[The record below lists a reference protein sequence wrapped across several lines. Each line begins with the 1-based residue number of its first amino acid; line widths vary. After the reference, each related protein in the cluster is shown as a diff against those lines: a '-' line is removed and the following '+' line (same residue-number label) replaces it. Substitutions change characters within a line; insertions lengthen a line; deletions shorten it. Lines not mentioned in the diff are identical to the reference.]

1 MTAHPGRR
9 RGRPRTEPGAPPVPG
24 TLTSADLASV
34 LEVLT
39 GTRAAVEHPPSDLTN
54 PVSY

>member
-39 GTRAAVEHPPSDLTN
+39 GTRASVEHPPSDLTN